1 MGSCRI
7 TYVLGGLR
15 GVNARAVE
23 QKAHGVGLQRLAR
36 AERVEDLAGS
46 RAIIKSEDVEGVI
59 GVSDVMRS
67 SGWEP

>member
-23 QKAHGVGLQRLAR
+23 QKAHGVRLQRLAR

-46 RAIIKSEDVEGVI
+46 RAIIK
-59 GVSDVMRS
+59 
-67 SGWEP
+67 

>member
-46 RAIIKSEDVEGVI
+46 RAIIK
-59 GVSDVMRS
+59 
-67 SGWEP
+67 